1 MKRPVHELGIV
12 GQLAPAWSAQRWVDA
27 QGRPRAPLTLS
38 NLSGRWKI
46 LFCFQSWCPGCHS
59 HGAPTM
65 RALVQGLAGQDSVAL
80 LAVQTVFEG
89 FEVNT
94 YDAMLGFQAEQRL
107 SIPFAHD
114 PGDAATGLRSDILMR
129 YRTGGTPWF
138 IVIDPQDRVVFNDFH
153 VDADGLVRQVA
164 AAPGVDSA
172 SGEGPLA

>member
-1 MKRPVHELGIV
+1 MENSVLFSELVSGLP
-12 GQLAPAWSAQRWVDA
+12 LARRADDA
-27 QGRPRAPLTLS
+27 
-38 NLSGRWKI
+38 
-46 LFCFQSWCPGCHS
+46 
-59 HGAPTM
+59 GAG
-65 RALVQGLAGQDSVAL
+65 AGLAGQDSVAL

-164 AAPGVDSA
+164 PGVDSA
-172 SGEGPLA
+172 SGEEPLA